1 MNTEELE
8 LIGKHLSVFAHAWPP
23 KKCSSKWRGNCLCAT
38 NPDLAMEPSA
48 AGVAAP
54 DTFVMVGPPTAELER
69 GWPWPRPLTP
79 RVTETREINL
89 TAKILYHVEENQHV
103 ITWQALKLSGG
114 DGVSVSASTQ
124 SSPTEREKPGE
135 APQITISI
143 KTTST
148 RKRKIDGP
156 EDKGSTSASAV
167 LVPQTPWPCARCNLE
182 PVDTVWRPLDGATLF
197 DTEERICGA
206 CWLVEDDQ
214 GAGRGD
220 TEDLWM

>member
-1 MNTEELE
+1 
-8 LIGKHLSVFAHAWPP
+8 
-23 KKCSSKWRGNCLCAT
+23 
-38 NPDLAMEPSA
+38 MEPSA
-48 AGVAAP
+48 GVAAL

-79 RVTETREINL
+79 RVTETKEIILTAKILYHVEENQHPRVTETREINL
-89 TAKILYHVEENQHV
+89 TAKILDHVEENQHV

-167 LVPQTPWPCARCNLE
+167 LPPQTPWPCARCNLE
-182 PVDTVWRPLDGATLF
+182 PIDTVWRPLDGTTAF

-206 CWLVEDDQ
+206 CWLVEDDR

-220 TEDLWM
+220 TEDLRM